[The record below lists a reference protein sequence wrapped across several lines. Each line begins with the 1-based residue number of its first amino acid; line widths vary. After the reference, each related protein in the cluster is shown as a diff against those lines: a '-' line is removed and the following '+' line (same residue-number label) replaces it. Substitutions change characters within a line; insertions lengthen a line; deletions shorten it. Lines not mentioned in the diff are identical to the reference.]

1 MRQTS
6 ALYQRLLRD
15 PLARKEV
22 KLRIA
27 GEDYGEDRLI
37 SLHTF
42 GGMFAGGPM
51 TAGGAVAGE
60 IEVVLRNWGDIPRM
74 AELVPFVRL
83 TNGAQ
88 HSEWLQKGVYFID
101 TRTEDLTL
109 TLHGFDGMLKGEAEW
124 VPVQDLEFP
133 MPMDEAAAE
142 LARLMGT
149 TVDPRSQISHGY
161 TIDYPANG
169 YTRRDILRFIA
180 AAHGG
185 NFVMND
191 LGQLRLLRLGGLPAE
206 THYLVDEYGDPLVFG
221 GDRILVG

>member
-6 ALYQRLLRD
+6 ALFRQLLRD
-15 PLARKEV
+15 PLARREV
-22 KLRIA
+22 KLRIG
-27 GEDYGEDRLI
+27 GEDYGEDRLV
-37 SLHTF
+37 SLRTF

-60 IEVVLRNWGDIPRM
+60 IEAVLRSWGEIPRM

-83 TNGAQ
+83 TNGVQ
-88 HSEWLQKGVYFID
+88 SSEWLQKGVYFID
-101 TRTEDLTL
+101 TRTQDGVL

-124 VPVQDLEFP
+124 VPGQALVFP

-142 LARLMGT
+142 IARLMGT
-149 TVDPRSQISHGY
+149 TIDPRSAISHTY

-169 YTRRDILRFIA
+169 YTLRDILRFIA

-191 LGQLRLLRLGGLPAE
+191 LGQLRLLVLGDLPAE
-206 THYLVDEYGDPLVFG
+206 THYLVDEYGDALVFG
-221 GDRILVG
+221 GDRILV

>member
-6 ALYQRLLRD
+6 ALYQKLLRD

-37 SLHTF
+37 SLRTF
-42 GGMFAGGPM
+42 GGMFASGPM

-60 IEVVLRNWGDIPRM
+60 IEAVLRGWGDIPRM

-83 TNGAQ
+83 ASGVQ
-88 HSEWLQKGVYFID
+88 RSEWLQKGVYFID
-101 TRTEDLTL
+101 TRTQDGVL

-124 VPVQDLEFP
+124 VPDQSLTFP
-133 MPMDEAAAE
+133 MPMDEAAEEA
-142 LARLMGT
+142 ARLMGT
-149 TVDPRSQISHGY
+149 TIDPRSPISHTY
-161 TIDYPANG
+161 TVDYPANG
-169 YTRRDILRFIA
+169 YTLRDILRFIA

-191 LGQLRLLRLGGLPAE
+191 LGQLRLIVLGDLPAE
-206 THYLVDEYGDPLVFG
+206 THYLVDEYGDALVFG
-221 GDRILVG
+221 GDRILV